1 MSTSIDSKVVE
12 MKFDNKDFEANVKN
26 SMSTLDKLKEKLNFK
41 GAGDGLTSIQK
52 AADKMDFSGVQNG
65 IDVASVKFSTLQ
77 VAGVTAI
84 TNITNSLMGLASN
97 LIQTFAVQPKMD
109 GFNEYELKMGSIQ
122 TIMASTGASLQEVN
136 GYLDELNTYSDKT
149 IYSFSDMTENIGK
162 FTNAGVD
169 LKTAVKAIQGIS
181 NEAAVS
187 GANANEAARAMYNFA
202 QAISSGSVKLID
214 WKSIELANMGTV
226 EFKNELIKTALALGT
241 VVEENGKYV
250 STTTDANGH
259 VSDAFT
265 ATSMFNDSLSAQWMT
280 TEVLTTT
287 LGKYADETTELG
299 KKAFASAQD
308 VKTFSMMMDTLKET
322 AGSGWSKT
330 FELIFGDFEQGK
342 SFWTGLTNNFSAIID
357 GISDA
362 RNNFIENVMG
372 GGSSWSDISKRITD
386 AGVSLD
392 TFQSKLVEV
401 AQSQGIAADEIIE
414 RCGSIDKAFQS
425 GELSGQLIID
435 TLKELANT
443 TEATSQVQEDYTS
456 KLEYFQDVVDK
467 VWHGDYQN
475 GEERIQALTEAG
487 YDYAEVQD
495 LVNKTVDGHRLTLED
510 LNVEQLKSVG
520 YTQEEIEALQALA
533 KEAEES
539 GSSLNSLLG
548 DLTKMSGR
556 DYFTGAISNTITGIT
571 NLISTVKS
579 AWSNVFNDDS
589 GVNVVRSILQAI
601 YDLSNKFLDWTNSR
615 SEQIVQTLSGLFSIL
630 KLIRDVIG
638 GALTF
643 AVKLFGKVLGSADIK
658 ILDFTASVGDAIT
671 SAVNWIETNEGIA
684 KVLEVVSSAVM
695 FFIDGLIG
703 IKNAIVDTVT
713 SFDVFGKVQG
723 VVDGV
728 KESIVALKNGT
739 MSFGDVLQR
748 VKSRIINYVENLKK
762 WSSENKYAQAAMQL
776 VGKASDDLK
785 EKVTEWIDK
794 TKQFFDELKL
804 GEKLL
809 DNAKK
814 VIEGVGDAF
823 VNAGQQAQEGQIT
836 VANACAN
843 IASSAIN
850 GVGSVLG
857 IASIQD
863 VFSNL
868 AKFLGDIGDRIVNTF
883 TGIKKSTDETVNG
896 LGDALANINW
906 SPIIAIVGAGGLIYT
921 MNKASTALANFANS
935 FKVFAKVPDAL
946 AGVLTQIKT
955 LLADIGKTL
964 GGFKFAAYASGI
976 FMLAAAISVLAL
988 AFIALGKMDVAE
1000 IQNAA
1005 IAIGVIVGA
1014 LSILMLVSGAGK
1026 VETTTKT
1033 FVAMAVMFGALAAV
1047 FLALAGAMKIFSTIN
1062 EQEMG
1067 MAIVGLG
1074 AIMTALGT
1082 FTLAMTHLMK
1092 TAGPAQIASFAL
1104 FVSAFSIAL
1113 NLMALAM
1120 KAMGAMPKESM
1131 EQALHT
1137 VGTLATYL
1145 AALMGVSTKANPAA
1159 LASVSAMAISLSAAL
1174 ILTIA
1179 AIKLAGNMDQSELLK
1194 GMIVVG
1200 VLGAFLAALITVI
1213 SRWGKQSIKMA
1224 GTIIGISIAI
1234 GLLVGVCKLA
1244 GGLSEEEFE
1253 KGRKCIITFGA
1264 ICAVLNIAIS
1274 RLGGEKGAVRAGAS
1288 ILAMS
1293 FALGALVV
1301 VCYMCSLLDE
1311 QALARGLI
1319 AVTVMGLVLSA
1330 MVHGLKGAQEANKS
1344 IIAMAV
1350 VLGVLVACVAILG
1363 MMDREAV
1370 IQGTAAISAL
1380 MICFGI
1386 MMKCIAIT
1394 EKGNF
1399 GRFAGTIAIM
1409 MGVLVALAAIVHF
1422 LGSDNLDPN
1431 KALPNVL
1438 ALSVLMLAFAASMKI
1453 MGSAKSISEEAR
1465 TGIAVM
1471 LAVTVGLAA
1480 VLGLMSAMGIQNGI
1494 SDAIALGILV
1504 NAFAAS
1510 MIIMSHTGEVSKS
1523 AMAAAAVMTAVV
1535 AGLAISLGIMT
1546 ALNVQNAIVN
1556 AVALSIFVNALAEAC
1571 LVLGQVKTVSPMAL
1585 AAVAALTVICAA
1597 LALILAMMTALN
1609 VQDVIPNATA
1619 ISELVLSL
1627 SAACVLLAAAGSFG
1641 PAAMIGVDALMA
1653 LILGVGALMLAIGAL
1668 NTYVPEMQTCMESA
1682 IPVLSAIGEGLGEM
1696 VGNFVGGT
1704 LESLSSHLPGIA
1716 TNLSNFIANL
1726 DPFMSKIESIGGKD
1740 FSGVG
1745 QLATA
1750 ILALSAAELLKGM
1763 TSISDFFTGNSIE
1776 GTMEKYADA
1785 ITEFCNK
1792 AADINVSGARKASEV
1807 APAIASIMEALPA
1820 EGGLKSTILGSKT
1833 ETISNLKENL
1843 GGFADGV
1850 VSFSQTLGDVELG
1863 NVANGVEASKKIAEL
1878 MDTDM
1883 PTSGG
1888 LAGMIFGD
1896 ANNTLDGLKDKLGPL
1911 ADAVVDFASKT
1922 AGIET
1927 SGVDPAKTAI
1937 QGIAQMLNDGEVQNG
1952 LNFYVDTESIKN
1964 RFNGLGEAIS
1974 NFSTHTAGGNFES
1987 TGAAVGAMSQVAQFI
2002 NTDLAEFNGG
2012 NVEGFVTAINQ
2023 LGTANVAALVTAFQ
2037 NGAGQMTEAG
2047 MNLMAALAT
2056 GVQSGAS
2063 TVASAT
2069 TTTVEMARSS
2079 AATAGTEFMNIGMNY
2094 MQTLGNGITGSQ
2106 STPINA
2112 ANMVVES
2119 IKSSLSAKAFTFIS
2133 IGKEIMSGLA
2143 SGISSGASAAKSAA
2157 ESALDGVASKLRG
2170 YYQEFY
2176 SSGSYCIS
2184 GLAAGIRANRSEAI
2198 NAAGDVASETLA
2210 AANAKLKIASPSR
2223 AFMETGKWSVYGL
2236 AEGIRNYSNV
2246 ASDAGKSLAKTVMD
2260 STSDSLDLL
2269 SNMDNRK
2276 FGFAN
2281 ITPVVDYTGLS
2292 KFDGTLDLSTSL
2304 GAVITEPMKSNAEI
2318 MEATQKAIDASNER
2332 MLMSINGLRED
2343 MSTYNDSISNMENA
2357 MYIDGKKMASS
2368 IAKPMNRELGILTKR
2383 GRL

>member
-202 QAISSGSVKLID
+202 QAITSGSVKLID

-241 VVEENGKYV
+241 DVEENGKYV

-467 VWHGDYQN
+467 VWNGDYQN
-475 GEERIQALTEAG
+475 GEERIQALAEAG

-556 DYFTGAISNTITGIT
+556 DYFTGAISNTITGVT
-571 NLISTVKS
+571 NLINTIKT

-589 GVNVVRSILQAI
+589 GVNAVRSILQAI

-748 VKSRIINYVENLKK
+748 VKSRISNYVENLKK

-794 TKQFFDELKL
+794 TKQFFDELKP

-809 DNAKK
+809 DSAKK

-850 GVGSVLG
+850 GIGSVLG

-935 FKVFAKVPDAL
+935 FKVFTKVPDAL

-976 FMLAAAISVLAL
+976 FMLAAAISILAL

-1067 MAIVGLG
+1067 MACVGLLMIVGSLG
-1074 AIMTALGT
+1074 AIAFAMSKAMKAGSGKQIIAFAT
-1082 FTLAMTHLMK
+1082 FI
-1092 TAGPAQIASFAL
+1092 G
-1104 FVSAFSIAL
+1104 AFSIAM
-1113 NLMALAM
+1113 NLMALALKSIGGM
-1120 KAMGAMPKESM
+1120 SPDSM

-1145 AALMGVSTKANPAA
+1145 AALMAISTKANPAA
-1159 LASVSAMAISLSAAL
+1159 LSAVAAMAVGLSAAL
-1174 ILTIA
+1174 
-1179 AIKLAGNMDQSELLK
+1179 
-1194 GMIVVG
+1194 
-1200 VLGAFLAALITVI
+1200 F
-1213 SRWGKQSIKMA
+1213 
-1224 GTIIGISIAI
+1224 
-1234 GLLVGVCKLA
+1234 
-1244 GGLSEEEFE
+1244 
-1253 KGRKCIITFGA
+1253 
-1264 ICAVLNIAIS
+1264 
-1274 RLGGEKGAVRAGAS
+1274 
-1288 ILAMS
+1288 
-1293 FALGALVV
+1293 
-1301 VCYMCSLLDE
+1301 
-1311 QALARGLI
+1311 
-1319 AVTVMGLVLSA
+1319 
-1330 MVHGLKGAQEANKS
+1330 
-1344 IIAMAV
+1344 
-1350 VLGVLVACVAILG
+1350 
-1363 MMDREAV
+1363 
-1370 IQGTAAISAL
+1370 
-1380 MICFGI
+1380 
-1386 MMKCIAIT
+1386 
-1394 EKGNF
+1394 
-1399 GRFAGTIAIM
+1399 
-1409 MGVLVALAAIVHF
+1409 
-1422 LGSDNLDPN
+1422 
-1431 KALPNVL
+1431 
-1438 ALSVLMLAFAASMKI
+1438 
-1453 MGSAKSISEEAR
+1453 
-1465 TGIAVM
+1465 
-1471 LAVTVGLAA
+1471 
-1480 VLGLMSAMGIQNGI
+1480 
-1494 SDAIALGILV
+1494 
-1504 NAFAAS
+1504 
-1510 MIIMSHTGEVSKS
+1510 
-1523 AMAAAAVMTAVV
+1523 
-1535 AGLAISLGIMT
+1535 
-1546 ALNVQNAIVN
+1546 
-1556 AVALSIFVNALAEAC
+1556 
-1571 LVLGQVKTVSPMAL
+1571 
-1585 AAVAALTVICAA
+1585 
-1597 LALILAMMTALN
+1597 
-1609 VQDVIPNATA
+1609 
-1619 ISELVLSL
+1619 
-1627 SAACVLLAAAGSFG
+1627 
-1641 PAAMIGVDALMA
+1641 
-1653 LILGVGALMLAIGAL
+1653 
-1668 NTYVPEMQTCMESA
+1668 
-1682 IPVLSAIGEGLGEM
+1682 
-1696 VGNFVGGT
+1696 
-1704 LESLSSHLPGIA
+1704 
-1716 TNLSNFIANL
+1716 
-1726 DPFMSKIESIGGKD
+1726 
-1740 FSGVG
+1740 
-1745 QLATA
+1745 
-1750 ILALSAAELLKGM
+1750 
-1763 TSISDFFTGNSIE
+1763 
-1776 GTMEKYADA
+1776 
-1785 ITEFCNK
+1785 
-1792 AADINVSGARKASEV
+1792 
-1807 APAIASIMEALPA
+1807 
-1820 EGGLKSTILGSKT
+1820 
-1833 ETISNLKENL
+1833 
-1843 GGFADGV
+1843 
-1850 VSFSQTLGDVELG
+1850 
-1863 NVANGVEASKKIAEL
+1863 
-1878 MDTDM
+1878 
-1883 PTSGG
+1883 
-1888 LAGMIFGD
+1888 
-1896 ANNTLDGLKDKLGPL
+1896 
-1911 ADAVVDFASKT
+1911 
-1922 AGIET
+1922 
-1927 SGVDPAKTAI
+1927 
-1937 QGIAQMLNDGEVQNG
+1937 
-1952 LNFYVDTESIKN
+1952 
-1964 RFNGLGEAIS
+1964 
-1974 NFSTHTAGGNFES
+1974 
-1987 TGAAVGAMSQVAQFI
+1987 
-2002 NTDLAEFNGG
+2002 
-2012 NVEGFVTAINQ
+2012 
-2023 LGTANVAALVTAFQ
+2023 
-2037 NGAGQMTEAG
+2037 
-2047 MNLMAALAT
+2047 
-2056 GVQSGAS
+2056 
-2063 TVASAT
+2063 
-2069 TTTVEMARSS
+2069 
-2079 AATAGTEFMNIGMNY
+2079 
-2094 MQTLGNGITGSQ
+2094 
-2106 STPINA
+2106 
-2112 ANMVVES
+2112 
-2119 IKSSLSAKAFTFIS
+2119 
-2133 IGKEIMSGLA
+2133 
-2143 SGISSGASAAKSAA
+2143 
-2157 ESALDGVASKLRG
+2157 
-2170 YYQEFY
+2170 
-2176 SSGSYCIS
+2176 
-2184 GLAAGIRANRSEAI
+2184 
-2198 NAAGDVASETLA
+2198 
-2210 AANAKLKIASPSR
+2210 
-2223 AFMETGKWSVYGL
+2223 
-2236 AEGIRNYSNV
+2236 
-2246 ASDAGKSLAKTVMD
+2246 
-2260 STSDSLDLL
+2260 
-2269 SNMDNRK
+2269 
-2276 FGFAN
+2276 
-2281 ITPVVDYTGLS
+2281 
-2292 KFDGTLDLSTSL
+2292 
-2304 GAVITEPMKSNAEI
+2304 
-2318 MEATQKAIDASNER
+2318 
-2332 MLMSINGLRED
+2332 
-2343 MSTYNDSISNMENA
+2343 
-2357 MYIDGKKMASS
+2357 
-2368 IAKPMNRELGILTKR
+2368 
-2383 GRL
+2383 